1 MTVVEI
7 IKGLGLPFAYDHY
20 AEGEVP
26 DPPYLL
32 YRYPESQNFGAD
44 NVVWNRA
51 DTVYLELYS
60 DYKDIDTE
68 QKIEQA
74 LLQQEIYWDKSET
87 WIDSEKLYEVLYSF
101 GWEEK

>member
-1 MTVVEI
+1 MTLVEI
-7 IKGLGLPFAYDHY
+7 IKDIGLPFAYDHF
-20 AEGEVP
+20 AEGEAL
-26 DPPYLL
+26 DPPYVL

-44 NVVWNRA
+44 NIVWNRA

-68 QKIEQA
+68 KKIEQA
-74 LLQQEIYWDKSET
+74 LLQQGIYWDKSET

-101 GWEEK
+101 GWEEE

>member
-1 MTVVEI
+1 MTLIEI
-7 IKGLGLPFAYDHY
+7 IKGLELPFAYDHF
-20 AEGEVP
+20 AEGEAP

-51 DTVYLELYS
+51 DTVYLEFYS
-60 DYKDIDTE
+60 DYKDIETE

-101 GWEEK
+101 GWEEE